1 MRNTVAA
8 VALAAATAA
17 TLVVGPSPATG
28 ADDPTTDPTDG
39 AGPTPVRI
47 MLAGD
52 SITQGFDGDFT
63 WRYRL
68 FEEFQRQAVPVDLVG
83 PRHLPYGG
91 RAVYLATGWD
101 SDHDAIGG
109 STLAGN
115 VGWIGG
121 DVAAFLPD
129 VLVAEYG
136 TNDLVGAHATPAQL
150 LASWRAYVENARAA
164 RPDVKLVLGEVAT
177 PKAKARAEA
186 NAGLHALAAA
196 LSTTESPIVVADLEA
211 PDWVPSRHTRDLV
224 HPNPTGETLI
234 AQKIGEALAALDV
247 LPGAPAVARSFVP
260 WTPPLEPVVHH
271 RGRRL
276 SIDWARTRKL
286 YRVHAVRVRV
296 TSVRTGRSRAWSFE
310 RRPTHLVTPVL
321 RPGRYRVELRGS
333 RGTTKSSWG
342 VPVVRRIG

>member
-1 MRNTVAA
+1 MRNTLAA
-8 VALAAATAA
+8 AALAAATTA
-17 TLVVGPSPATG
+17 TLVIGPAPASG
-28 ADDPTTDPTDG
+28 ADPAPDRVESPD
-39 AGPTPVRI
+39 PTPVRI

-91 RAVYLATGWD
+91 RAVYLASGWD

-121 DVAAFLPD
+121 DVAAYQPD

-150 LASWRAYVENARAA
+150 LSSWRAYVANARAA

-186 NAGLHALAAA
+186 NSGLHALAAE
-196 LSTTESPIVVADLEA
+196 LSTPDSPIVVADLDA

-224 HPNPTGETLI
+224 HPNPTGETVI
-234 AQKIGEALAALDV
+234 AQKIGEALKALGV
-247 LPGAPAVARSFVP
+247 LPDVPAVARSFVP
-260 WTPPLEPVVHH
+260 WTPPLEPVVHRH
-271 RGRRL
+271 GRRL
-276 SIDWARTRKL
+276 WIDWARTRKL
-286 YRVHAVRVRV
+286 YRAHAVKVRL
-296 TSVRTGRSRAWSFE
+296 TSLRTGRSKAWSFD
-310 RRPTHLVTPVL
+310 RRPNHLVTPVL
-321 RPGRYRVELRGS
+321 RPGRYKVVLRGS
-333 RGTTKSSWG
+333 RGTTTSAWG
-342 VPVVRRIG
+342 VPVVRRVP